1 MNERST
7 HASLNPDTNGSIQGS
22 GQGSDVGRDSS
33 PAVENGLGPS
43 SNVPELKDK
52 VLAAL
57 KTVYDPEIPVDVY
70 ELGLIYEIN
79 VYPVNNVYIQMT
91 LTSPSCPSAEVIP
104 GEVQQKIKAIDGVND
119 VKVDVTFDP
128 PYSQDMMSEAAK
140 LELGFM

>member
-1 MNERST
+1 MNEAAST
-7 HASLNPDTNGSIQGS
+7 IEQKNEQAETNL
-22 GQGSDVGRDSS
+22 R
-33 PAVENGLGPS
+33 
-43 SNVPELKDK
+43 DK

-57 KTVYDPEIPVDVY
+57 KTVYDPEIPVDIY

-79 VYPVNNVYIQMT
+79 VFPVNNVFILMT

-104 GEVQQKIKAIDGVND
+104 SEVEQKLKAIEGVNE
-119 VKVDVTFDP
+119 VKVELTFDP